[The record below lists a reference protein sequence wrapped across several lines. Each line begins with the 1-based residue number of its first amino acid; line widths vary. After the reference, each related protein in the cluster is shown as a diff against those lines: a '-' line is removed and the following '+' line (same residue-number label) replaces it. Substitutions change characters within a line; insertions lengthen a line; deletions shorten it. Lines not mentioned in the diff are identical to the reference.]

1 MPREFADWREIPS
14 ESLER
19 KEVRI
24 ALVEALSS
32 LGDKYRSVFVLRDIQ
47 HLSIEETA
55 RILEISSGSVKTRLL
70 RARLMLRDFLSPGLN
85 GKWSTRLA
93 FAKGNKPWE

>member
-1 MPREFADWREIPS
+1 LYDRAYAGVFGLI
-14 ESLER
+14 
-19 KEVRI
+19 VRTDRHD
-24 ALVEALSS
+24 LSS

-55 RILEISSGSVKTRLL
+55 RILKLSSGSVKTRLL
-70 RARLMLRDFLSPGLN
+70 RARLMLREFLSPGLN
-85 GKWSTRLA
+85 GKWSTTLA